1 MRPDNAVNR
10 HPHPNPLPE
19 GEGVRGSGMKCTHPS
34 CSFLQ
39 RFVTITLVLSVNT
52 FGDGTSRRE
61 DREERWF
68 PRMFF

>member
-1 MRPDNAVNR
+1 MECP
-10 HPHPNPLPE
+10 
-19 GEGVRGSGMKCTHPS
+19 HPS

-39 RFVTITLVLSVNT
+39 RFVTIALVLSVNT
-52 FGDGTSRRE
+52 FGDDTSRLE